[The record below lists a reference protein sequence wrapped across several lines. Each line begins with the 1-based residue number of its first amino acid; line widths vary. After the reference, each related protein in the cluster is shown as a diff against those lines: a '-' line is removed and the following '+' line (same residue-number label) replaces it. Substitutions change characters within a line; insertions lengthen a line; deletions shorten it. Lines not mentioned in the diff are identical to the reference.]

1 MQQRGSRRPGARAG
15 NVRVRIGRRRA
26 QETVVHR
33 RPVRRPRQPSVVLLL
48 GGFAGL
54 IITGTVLLALPIASR
69 DGHSAGFLTALFT
82 STSAVCVTG
91 LVVVDTW
98 DHWSTF
104 GQVVIALLIQ
114 LGGLGFMTSS
124 TLLLLVLRRRVSLA
138 QRLVTAE
145 TLGVVGSR
153 DIRHFVRRIVIATL
167 LIEAAGAVVL
177 TLLFAAN
184 DGGLSGRQIWRGTFT
199 AISAFNNAGF
209 DLEGGFHSL
218 TLFSGN
224 APILGSVAA
233 LMVLGGTGFAVW
245 TDIARHRRWRPLAVD
260 TKIVIALS
268 LALWGLG
275 AGVLLFDEL
284 QPGGA
289 LEGASTLTAGV
300 DATALSVFARTSGF
314 SPVDLTEVRD
324 EMLFFLSGLMFI
336 GGASA
341 STAGGIKLTTFAILG
356 FAIIASLRGEAHV
369 TAFEREL
376 PWRLVNRALSV
387 ALLAVGLVFAAAFTL
402 ALTSEQPFTVMFFE
416 AVSAFSNTGLSAG
429 VTTTL
434 DTAGRLLIILVMYV
448 GRLGPLT
455 VALALAGRDQ
465 LGGRFRYAEE
475 QVSIG

>member
-1 MQQRGSRRPGARAG
+1 MQQRGSRRPGDRAG
-15 NVRVRIGRRRA
+15 NVRVRIGRRQAR
-26 QETVVHR
+26 ETVVRR
-33 RPVRRPRQPSVVLLL
+33 RPVSRARHPNVLLL
-48 GGFAGL
+48 LAGFAGL
-54 IITGTVLLALPIASR
+54 IAAGTLLLVLPLASR
-69 DGHSAGFLTALFT
+69 DGHSAGLLTALFT

-98 DHWSTF
+98 DHWTGF
-104 GQVVIALLIQ
+104 GQAVIVLLIQ

-124 TLLLLVLRRRVSLA
+124 TLLLLLLRRRVSLA

-145 TLGVVGSR
+145 TLGALGAR
-153 DIRHFVRRIVIATL
+153 NIRHFVRRIVFATL
-167 LIEAAGAVVL
+167 FIEAVGAAVL
-177 TLLFAAN
+177 VALFAAH
-184 DGGLSGRQIWRGTFT
+184 DGGLSSHNVWRGVFT
-199 AISAFNNAGF
+199 AVSAFNNAGF
-209 DLEGGFHSL
+209 DLEGSFHSL
-218 TLFSGN
+218 ALFSGN
-224 APILGSVAA
+224 APILGAIA
-233 LMVLGGTGFAVW
+233 LLMVFGGTGFAVW
-245 TDIARHRRWRPLAVD
+245 MDIARHRRWQPLAVD
-260 TKIVIALS
+260 TKIVVALS
-268 LALWGLG
+268 VLLWSLG

-289 LEGASTLTAGV
+289 LEGAQAASAAV
-300 DATALSVFARTSGF
+300 DAGALSVFARTSGF
-314 SPVDLTEVRD
+314 TPIDLSDVRD

-356 FAIIASLRGEAHV
+356 FAIVASLRGEAHV

-387 ALLAVGLVFAAAFTL
+387 ALLSVGLVFGAAFVL
-402 ALTSEQPFTVMFFE
+402 ALTSDLPFTSLFFE
-416 AVSAFSNTGLSAG
+416 VVSAFANCGLSAG

-434 DTAGRLLIILVMYV
+434 DTAGRLLIVLVMYV

-465 LGGRFRYAEE
+465 FGGRFRYAEE